1 MEPGFEVCLKL
12 HWFLLKILAL
22 PKSGFFVENCQIF
35 SQFRSSWPNPLPKS
49 YQILTLDRF
58 LHELSVGAIPRS
70 KCVSLHEIFD
80 IWTTKKWQKSRF
92 GLSWLFLRFNIS
104 TTDFELVTKL
114 GALKDFDES
123 NNFLQLVSKYS
134 KILRSYGEIGPPRE
148 KFGIL
153 KN

>member
-1 MEPGFEVCLKL
+1 MFET
-12 HWFLLKILAL
+12 AL
-22 PKSGFFVENCQIF
+22 IFVEDSGSTKIWIF
-35 SQFRSSWPNPLPKS
+35 CRELPDFLSISFFLAKSISQKLPNSDP
-49 YQILTLDRF
+49 
-58 LHELSVGAIPRS
+58 GAIPRS

-114 GALKDFDES
+114 GALKDFDKS

>member
-1 MEPGFEVCLKL
+1 MFET
-12 HWFLLKILAL
+12 AL
-22 PKSGFFVENCQIF
+22 IFVEDSGSTKIWIF
-35 SQFRSSWPNPLPKS
+35 CRELPDFLSISFFLAKSIAQS